1 MGGKRILGALSAT
14 VLGLVAAGLAANPAQ
29 AAPPE
34 DRVVAEAPTA
44 ATPNV
49 LNGAVRAVEQIGN
62 TVYIGGNFT
71 RLAPPGTTSTI
82 LQPYLA
88 AFDASS
94 GQLLGSFEPELDG
107 LVNSI
112 VAAPDGE
119 SIYVGGM
126 FNHAGGETSKSVAR
140 LDADSGDPVGS
151 FDVAP
156 LNGFVWA
163 MELVG
168 ERLIIGGNFTNVA
181 GNNRRALASLDAA
194 TGGFDPYLNLN
205 IAGVHNGGTT
215 KVRLMDAHP
224 DGHQLVIGGN
234 FASVAGQQHSQL
246 AVIDLGDT
254 ATVTGWSSVLTTY
267 SCDPVFDTY
276 MRAVDYSPDGEYWVV
291 VTTGG
296 SRRNT
301 LCDTASRWESD
312 QTSAGVAPSWVN
324 YSGGD
329 TLTGVEVTDSAVY
342 IGGHIRWMNNPF
354 GSDTPGEGAVPR
366 QGIAALDVR
375 NGVPLS
381 WNPGRPRGYGVWD
394 FLGNDG
400 GIYVG
405 HDTAKL
411 GGVDRRRIGYLPY
424 AGGGTLPPDEIGA
437 LPSDV
442 IRLNGGAAAIPFD
455 GTQIG
460 QPSALP
466 GNWSNARA
474 ATMIDDTLY
483 VARANGT
490 LTAQTFDGES
500 FGQPQVVDLNGASG
514 VANNLATMTGMFFD
528 PELGRLYFTRV
539 GSNRLY
545 FHYFTP
551 ESQIIEPRRFEVA
564 NVANFFP
571 AVIRGM
577 FLANGQLYYAEVGD
591 GALHA
596 VPWADGA
603 LGGQPAEVNDAV
615 DWRGALFLRPEAGPT
630 PNESPEAEFTVSCE
644 QLICQLDA
652 AGSHDPDGSIEAY
665 DWDFGDGTTGDGE
678 AVEHTFTTS
687 GSYEVK
693 LTVLDD
699 EGAADSKSSAV
710 NVSSQPSTLS
720 HRDGASVNGN
730 VKNQSVTI
738 PAATEPGD
746 GLVLFV
752 SQNGSSALTEPAG
765 WQLVEQHEA
774 GSLTTTL
781 YQRVAE
787 EGDAGAAVTVSSPV
801 YQKINMELLAYG
813 GTDAGSPIASHQVLT
828 EAKFITEHTSPLR
841 SVAEAGSWA
850 VTHFVDKSSSTTA
863 WSPPDGTAVRSI
875 SVTGGGGRITSATVD
890 SGGSV
895 GMTYGALVAQTD
907 QPSSSSAAWTVILRP
922 AE

>member
-1 MGGKRILGALSAT
+1 MGRRLFGALSAT
-14 VLGLVAAGLAANPAQ
+14 VLGLVAAGLAATPAT
-29 AAPPE
+29 AAPPP

-71 RLAPPGTTSTI
+71 KVAPPGTTSTI

-94 GQLLGSFEPELDG
+94 GQLIGSFDPQLDG

-126 FNHAGGETSKSVAR
+126 FNHAGGQVSKSVAR
-140 LDADSGDPVGS
+140 LDADTGSPLGS

-163 MELVG
+163 LELVG

-181 GNNRRALASLDAA
+181 GNGRTALASLNAA

-215 KVRLMDAHP
+215 KVRIMDAHP

-234 FASVAGQQHSQL
+234 FTWVSGQQHSQV
-246 AVIDLGDT
+246 AVIDLGDA
-254 ATVTGWSSVLTTY
+254 ATVTGWSTVLTTY
-267 SCDPVFDTY
+267 TCDDVFDSY
-276 MRAVDYSPDGEYWVV
+276 MRAVDYSPDGEYWVL
-291 VTTGG
+291 VTSGG
-296 SRRNT
+296 ARRNT

-312 QTSAGVAPSWVN
+312 QTSASVTPSWVN

-329 TLTGVEVTDSAVY
+329 TLTGVEVTESAVY

-354 GSDTPGEGAVPR
+354 GSDFPGEGAVAR

-405 HDTAKL
+405 HDTGKL
-411 GGVDRRRIGYLPY
+411 GGVDRKRIGYLPY
-424 AGGGTLPPDEIGA
+424 AGGGTMPPDKIGA

-442 IRLNGGAAAIPFD
+442 IRLNGGATAIPFD
-455 GTQIG
+455 GTASG
-460 QPSALP
+460 QPSSLP
-466 GNWSNARA
+466 GNWSNTRA

-483 VARANGT
+483 VAKANGT
-490 LTAQTFDGES
+490 LTTQTFDGAS
-500 FGQPQVVDLNGASG
+500 FGQPKVLDLHGASS
-514 VANNLATMTGMFFD
+514 VANDLATMTGMFFD
-528 PELGRLYFTRV
+528 PALGRLYFTRV

-545 FHYFTP
+545 YHYFTP
-551 ESQIIEPRRFEVA
+551 ESQLIEPRRFEVA
-564 NVANFFP
+564 NVSDFFP
-571 AVIRGM
+571 ALVRGM
-577 FLANGQLYYAEVGD
+577 FLADGQLYYAELGD

-596 VPWADGA
+596 VPWANGA
-603 LGGQPAEVNDAV
+603 LGGQPAEVNDDI
-615 DWRGALFLRPEAGPT
+615 DWRGNLFLRPEAGPT
-630 PNESPEAEFTVSCE
+630 PNESPEAEFTVTCE
-644 QLICQLDA
+644 QLICQFDA
-652 AGSHDPDGSIEAY
+652 SDSNDSDGSIEEY
-665 DWDFGDGTTGDGE
+665 GWDFGDGSAGDGE
-678 AVEHTFTTS
+678 AVEHTFETD
-687 GSYEVK
+687 GSYEVS

-699 EGAADSKSSAV
+699 EGAAGSKTSVV
-710 NVSSQPSTLS
+710 NVSSQPSALL
-720 HRDGASVNGN
+720 HRGGASVNGN

-738 PAATEPGD
+738 PASVEPGD

-752 SQNGSSALTEPAG
+752 SQNGSAALTDPAG
-765 WQLVEQHEA
+765 WQLVERHEA
-774 GSLTTTL
+774 GGLITTL
-781 YQRVAE
+781 YQRVAG
-787 EGDAGAAVTVSSPV
+787 EGDAGAAVTVSSEV

-813 GTDAGSPIASHQVLT
+813 GTDMALPVASHEVVT
-828 EAKFITEHTSPLR
+828 EAKSITEHTSPLL
-841 SVAEAGSWA
+841 SVTEAGSWA

-863 WSPPDGTAVRSI
+863 WTPPDGTAVRSI
-875 SVTGGGGRITSATVD
+875 SLSGGGGRITSATVD
-890 SGGSV
+890 SGGVV
-895 GMTYGALVAQTD
+895 GSTYGALVAHTD
-907 QPSSSSAAWTVILRP
+907 EPSSSSAAWTVILNP